1 MRRVLGQVIVA
12 AALSLGVY
20 QVGVAQGMS
29 QQEIEVLASKAMAG
43 DVDAQFNLGV
53 MYVNGYGVRQDYV
66 KVREWYEK
74 AAAQGNARAQF
85 NLGNLYVNGEG
96 VRQDYVKAREWYEKS
111 AAQGSAEAQF
121 NLGVMYVK
129 GYGVRQDYVK
139 AREWFG
145 KACDNGSQTGC
156 DWYRDL
162 NNRR

>member
-53 MYVNGYGVRQDYV
+53 MY
-66 KVREWYEK
+66 
-74 AAAQGNARAQF
+74 A
-85 NLGNLYVNGEG
+85 NGEG
-96 VRQDYVKAREWYEKS
+96 VRQDYVKAREWYEKA
-111 AAQGSAEAQF
+111 AAQGNADAQF
-121 NLGVMYVK
+121 NLGLMYAN

-145 KACDNGSQTGC
+145 KACDNGSQIGC
-156 DWYRDL
+156 DGYRDL